1 MERQKQVKEPKPKR
15 KKSREV
21 RKVRMSDRGAQV
33 YGLAWMGS
41 KFSWK
46 VECSAQD
53 GEWSVDVWWQKSKLR
68 DVRSKVSRG
77 VMRPVYLKAVS
88 GSASASARSKRR

>member
-1 MERQKQVKEPKPKR
+1 
-15 KKSREV
+15 
-21 RKVRMSDRGAQV
+21 MSDRGAQV

-53 GEWSVDVWWQKSKLR
+53 GEWSVDVWWQKSKLGR
-68 DVRSKVSRG
+68 AVQSKQGRYAAGIFEGGVRE
-77 VMRPVYLKAVS
+77 
-88 GSASASARSKRR
+88 RRQRQRKEQAQID